1 MGRPLMR
8 LLLDTHVLLWWRDA
22 SPKMSRRARV
32 ALTDLDNEIVIS
44 TATLWEV
51 VIKRALGKLSFPD
64 DLLEVL
70 REEGFELLPIWFLH
84 LAALAA
90 LPILHRD
97 PFDRMLI
104 AQAIAEGIP
113 LVTAD
118 RAMRPYPVP
127 VFW

>member
-1 MGRPLMR
+1 MR

-22 SPKMSRRARV
+22 SPSLSSRVRA
-32 ALTDLDNEIVIS
+32 ALSDAGNDILVS
-44 TATLWEV
+44 AATLWEIV
-51 VIKRALGKLSFPD
+51 VKRAVGKLRFPD
-64 DLLEVL
+64 DLEEVL
-70 REEGFELLPIWFLH
+70 EEEGFELLPIGFSHLH
-84 LAALAA
+84 VLGQ
-90 LPILHRD
+90 LPFLHRD

-113 LVTAD
+113 LLTRD

>member
-1 MGRPLMR
+1 MR

-22 SPKMSRRARV
+22 SPKISPRTRA
-32 ALTDLDNEIVIS
+32 ALTDFNNEIVIS
-44 TATLWEV
+44 AATLWEI
-51 VIKRALGKLSFPD
+51 VIKRSAGKLSFPD
-64 DLLEVL
+64 DLAQVL
-70 REEGFELLPIWFLH
+70 QEEGFALLPIGFLH

-90 LPILHRD
+90 LPMLHRD

-104 AQAIAEGIP
+104 AQAVAEGIP
-113 LVTAD
+113 LVTTN

>member
-1 MGRPLMR
+1 M
-8 LLLDTHVLLWWRDA
+8 
-22 SPKMSRRARV
+22 KQ
-32 ALTDLDNEIVIS
+32 
-44 TATLWEV
+44 
-51 VIKRALGKLSFPD
+51 ALGKMQLAA
-64 DLLEVL
+64 EVHEL
-70 REEGFELLPIWFLH
+70 VEEQNFELLPIGFEH

-90 LPILHRD
+90 LPMLHRD

-104 AQAIAEGIP
+104 AQAIAEGMP